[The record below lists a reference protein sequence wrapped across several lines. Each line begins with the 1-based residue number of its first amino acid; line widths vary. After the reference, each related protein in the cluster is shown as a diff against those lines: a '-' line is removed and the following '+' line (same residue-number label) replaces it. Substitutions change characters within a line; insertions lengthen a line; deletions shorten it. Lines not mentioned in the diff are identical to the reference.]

1 VPSSPAP
8 LHEWQHTGD
17 GVVFSDAKQQLRDRA
32 AGAGADSLYRTV
44 VFVLIGAVV
53 VVLGV
58 TAVMDFDWSSP
69 APARSLPASS

>member
-1 VPSSPAP
+1 
-8 LHEWQHTGD
+8 
-17 GVVFSDAKQQLRDRA
+17 
-32 AGAGADSLYRTV
+32 